1 MQTIGKKGEL
11 LAKQFLEEKGYEI
24 LDQNWRHKKSEIDL
38 IAQHDGLYV
47 FIEVKTRSQ
56 TYFGPPESFV
66 TENQQQAILRAAQQY
81 LLEKEW
87 SGDIRF
93 DVLAI
98 HLHEGKTDIEHF
110 KDAFY

>member
-1 MQTIGKKGEL
+1 MQTIGKKGEA
-11 LAKQFLEEKGYEI
+11 LAEQYLVDKGYVI
-24 LDQNWRHKKSEIDL
+24 LDQNWRYKKSEIDL
-38 IAQHDGLYV
+38 IARHEDLYV
-47 FIEVKTRSQ
+47 FVEVKTRSQ

-66 TENQQQAILRAAQQY
+66 TENQQNAIIRAAEQY

-93 DVLAI
+93 DVLAV
-98 HLHEGKTDIEHF
+98 HLHDGKIDIEHF

>member
-11 LAKQFLEEKGYEI
+11 IAKQFLEQKGYEI
-24 LDQNWRHKKSEIDL
+24 LDQNWRYKQSEIDL
-38 IAQHDGLYV
+38 IAQHNGLFV
-47 FIEVKTRSQ
+47 FVEVKTRSQ

-66 TENQQQAILRAAQQY
+66 TPNQQKAILRAAEQY
-81 LLEKEW
+81 LIEKEW
-87 SGDIRF
+87 LGDIRF

-98 HLHEGKTDIEHF
+98 HLHKGKADVEHF